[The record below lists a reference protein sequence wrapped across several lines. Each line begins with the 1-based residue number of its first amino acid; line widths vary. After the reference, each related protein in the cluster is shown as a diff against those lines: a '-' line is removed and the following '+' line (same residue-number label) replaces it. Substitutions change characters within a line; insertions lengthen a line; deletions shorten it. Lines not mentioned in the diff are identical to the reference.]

1 MAARRLKLTL
11 EITVSKLLPAGAGWQ
26 AMGTL
31 ASSIGVSS
39 SSASF
44 ALLTG
49 IGDGLG
55 VALGHMVYK
64 TCQRAIVRSANKKRP
79 QEQLEE
85 PSLSAELQT
94 GIYLGSAAFCSG
106 AVWQPVVNIL
116 TEYFPNDFYST
127 MSGTGMICAGVFF
140 AGLRG
145 GRTLY
150 GSSGLLPAIAPNS
163 VQNLKS
169 DACLSIAIGGGS
181 AMFVGT
187 DYNMIGNPFKDLLGI
202 TPTDTALM
210 GCIRAGTSTA
220 VGFFALQTGQN
231 LTLPIGLNYLDVNA
245 FETPK
250 ITTIVEEEKDFS
262 SETDIS
268 SETSSETSSEISSE
282 KYILE
287 REISEIQTIK
297 KRE

>member
-1 MAARRLKLTL
+1 MAVRRFKLTL
-11 EITVSKLLPAGAGWQ
+11 EITVSKLLPAGVGWQ

-31 ASSIGVSS
+31 ASSLGVSS

-49 IGDGLG
+49 IGDGFG
-55 VALGHMVYK
+55 VALGHMIYK
-64 TCQRAIVRSANKKRP
+64 TCQRAIVRSTNKKRSP

-106 AVWQPVVNIL
+106 TVWQPVVNIL
-116 TEYFPNDFYST
+116 TEIFPNDFYST

-140 AGLRG
+140 AGLRS
-145 GRTLY
+145 GRILY

-169 DACLSIAIGGGS
+169 DAFLSVSIGGGS
-181 AMFVGT
+181 AAFVGT
-187 DYNMIGNPFKDLLGI
+187 DYNMIGNPFRSLLGI

-210 GCIRAGTSTA
+210 GCIRAGASTA
-220 VGFFALQTGQN
+220 LGFLTLQTGQN
-231 LTLPIGLNYLDVNA
+231 LALPIGLNYLDVSA

-250 ITTIVEEEKDFS
+250 VTITEEEKETS

-268 SETSSETSSEISSE
+268 SERASE
-282 KYILE
+282 KDILE
-287 REISEIQTIK
+287 REISEIETNK
-297 KRE
+297 KENESVVTSL